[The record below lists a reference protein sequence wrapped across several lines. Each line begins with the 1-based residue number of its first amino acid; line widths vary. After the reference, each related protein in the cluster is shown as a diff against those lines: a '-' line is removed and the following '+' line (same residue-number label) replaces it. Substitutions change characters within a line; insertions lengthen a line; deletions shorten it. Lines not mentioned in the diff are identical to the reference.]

1 MRFTK
6 KPVEIEAWPV
16 AQIVEQM
23 KHYENGLPAPVRTE
37 WRAGRVQRIIDGLII
52 HTLEGAMNADP
63 DDWLIR
69 GIQGELYPCKPD
81 IFEATYGPVSEDSE
95 ALSGEAERGFWC
107 RTHRRLMPEW
117 DKRLPE
123 DCGAYYNDPRRAPC
137 QFNKATLCIQGDPE

>member
-16 AQIVEQM
+16 SQIVEQM
-23 KHYENGLPAPVRTE
+23 KHHEDGLPAPVRTE
-37 WRAGRVQRIIDGLII
+37 WKAGRVQRIIDGLII

-81 IFEATYGPVSEDSE
+81 IFEATYEWWADPKQLPGAASRE
-95 ALSGEAERGFWC
+95 AAGDLIVAAARAVLNGQDVQWCEVHQHTALVPNATFCIKSDWLVERG
-107 RTHRRLMPEW
+107 
-117 DKRLPE
+117 
-123 DCGAYYNDPRRAPC
+123 
-137 QFNKATLCIQGDPE
+137 